1 MKYIFVVCA
10 TLLLAGCEHEVY
22 RYACQDPANWDSAE
36 CKKPICEVSRTCP
49 EQIFKNQ
56 NSVMKAVTV
65 NPAPG
70 SLAPRVKGECQ

>member
-22 RYACQDPANWDSAE
+22 RYSCQDPANWDSAE

-56 NSVMKAVTV
+56 NIVMKAVTV

-70 SLAPRVKGECQ
+70 SLTPKVKGECQ